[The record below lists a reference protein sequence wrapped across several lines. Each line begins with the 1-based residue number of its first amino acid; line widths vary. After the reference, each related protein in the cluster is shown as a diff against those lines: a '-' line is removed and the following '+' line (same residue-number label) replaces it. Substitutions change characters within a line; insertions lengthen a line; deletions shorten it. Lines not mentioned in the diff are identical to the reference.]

1 MYYNFL
7 MASVGDGKYLQL
19 PSSVTGFLYLWHLPH
34 RNCATLQVDLTR
46 LPMARLSLHI
56 YLPVFCSLPHPLP
69 PPRLPLFCTCYD
81 YHLPPLY
88 ALFA

>member
-34 RNCATLQVDLTR
+34 RNCATLQVDLTQPAH
-46 LPMARLSLHI
+46 LFARLL
-56 YLPVFCSLPHPLP
+56 LP
-69 PPRLPLFCTCYD
+69 PAPSPATTIAIVL
-81 YHLPPLY
+81 HLL
-88 ALFA
+88 